1 MTRAKF
7 TPALLVAFALLGGVV
22 SGCTS
27 AQSTDVDADK
37 KARMEA
43 EERARQAE
51 ARAAA
56 AEERLRRA
64 EGVLMKGKK
73 KK

>member
-1 MTRAKF
+1 MTGSKF
-7 TPALLVAFALLGGVV
+7 TPALLVAIALLGGVV

-27 AQSTDVDADK
+27 PQSADLDAEK

-64 EGVLMKGKK
+64 EGVLIKGKRR
-73 KK
+73 